1 MIAKNGIQL
10 LDDWPFTFTNTTMVY
25 FPEYPEPPQGD
36 VFRYR
41 IGRVRVMLPDGRQ
54 RYLDIGNVSCSRMKP
69 NQIAS
74 YAVPISSSLFI
85 VLDTIMSI
93 LTNSPNI
100 HVIVIDSHPST
111 SPDTSNTCPPMLSHS
126 LAARFGVK
134 LPPICFP
141 TLL

>member
-69 NQIAS
+69 NQIAP
-74 YAVPISSSLFI
+74 YAVPISSSSFI

-93 LTNSPNI
+93 QFSPILQTFMVLSLTAI
-100 HVIVIDSHPST
+100 HQLHRIRAI
-111 SPDTSNTCPPMLSHS
+111 
-126 LAARFGVK
+126 LALQCYHIHWQRG
-134 LPPICFP
+134 LE
-141 TLL
+141 